1 MANINDDIA
10 NKLNELFKSE
20 LFKENN
26 FIKIYKLLNI
36 ENTPAPPPPAA
47 DAASPSLTLA
57 APPPA
62 ATPAATPAPSGP
74 SGPAEA
80 KAAAKAAP
88 AGTAGTA
95 GTAGPGTGAS
105 AAPASA
111 TSAAT
116 SLPPKGI
123 QNSDKIYNTSIL
135 DNQNSNI
142 VIVVFVIVVFN
153 IDGIK
158 IFEINDIYKDL
169 NVNIINFFNDLKKE
183 DLYKADKA
191 DKYVKYHISNDK
203 KKYIF
208 CIEPDFRDNNDDTT
222 ILVDELFDI
231 LTNIYN
237 SIIKKFNSLS
247 NQQKLKL
254 RLSVPSIMSDNVSII
269 NKKTI
274 LGCFSKI
281 YKANYIKYDLYIE
294 NKDLFNYFIT
304 LI

>member
-1 MANINDDIA
+1 MAIVNDDIA

-62 ATPAATPAPSGP
+62 ATPAATPASSSLTP
-74 SGPAEA
+74 
-80 KAAAKAAP
+80 AAP
-88 AGTAGTA
+88 A
-95 GTAGPGTGAS
+95 
-105 AAPASA
+105 PAII
-111 TSAAT
+111 T
-116 SLPPKGI
+116 KI
-123 QNSDKIYNTSIL
+123 NNIYNTSIL

-153 IDGIK
+153 IDGSK

-191 DKYVKYHISNDK
+191 DKYVKYHISNDQ

-237 SIIKKFNSLS
+237 SIIKIFNKLPYKNTLS
-247 NQQKLKL
+247 L
-254 RLSVPSIMSDNVSII
+254 RLSVPSIMNQDVSII